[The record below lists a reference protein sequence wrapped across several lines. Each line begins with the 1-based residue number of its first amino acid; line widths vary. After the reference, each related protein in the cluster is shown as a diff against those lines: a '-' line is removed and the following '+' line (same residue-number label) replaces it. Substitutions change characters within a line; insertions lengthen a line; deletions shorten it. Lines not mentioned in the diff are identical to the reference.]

1 MKGTSLPN
9 TLLGSTPSLLKKEG
23 DIVGSTPSLLKK
35 DGDIVG
41 STPTLL
47 KKEGDKVTILNIDVI
62 EKPL

>member
-9 TLLGSTPSLLKKEG
+9 PLLGSIPTLLKKEG
-23 DIVGSTPSLLKK
+23 DIVGFTPTLLKK
-35 DGDIVG
+35 EGDIVG

>member
-35 DGDIVG
+35 
-41 STPTLL
+41 
-47 KKEGDKVTILNIDVI
+47 EGDKVTILNIDVI